1 MWGTKLAPAH
11 PCLVSY
17 SVNRQKEQGSATTG
31 APGAG
36 WCTTGAS
43 RSKIMATWN
52 ATGKSIYK
60 WYFFDCKHNP
70 IQVKKHFTCS
80 RLQCLTTFYLFKTA
94 SASHGGIKRK
104 ASSGTLVLILS
115 EAARILFWSVI
126 IGNISNPF
134 TARFLKMPCIIK
146 YLPSMATTSD
156 TEGEQCSQI
165 SVPEQGVT
173 GRHSSLNLLFEKSE

>member
-1 MWGTKLAPAH
+1 MPQ
-11 PCLVSY
+11 
-17 SVNRQKEQGSATTG
+17 VNPYTNDVLLIANTILF
-31 APGAG
+31 
-36 WCTTGAS
+36 
-43 RSKIMATWN
+43 RSK
-52 ATGKSIYK
+52 SILHAADFNVWLHSTYLK
-60 WYFFDCKHNP
+60 QLLPVMEELKGRHLLALWYSFSLK
-70 IQVKKHFTCS
+70 Q
-80 RLQCLTTFYLFKTA
+80 QEYYL
-94 SASHGGIKRK
+94 
-104 ASSGTLVLILS
+104 
-115 EAARILFWSVI
+115 SVI